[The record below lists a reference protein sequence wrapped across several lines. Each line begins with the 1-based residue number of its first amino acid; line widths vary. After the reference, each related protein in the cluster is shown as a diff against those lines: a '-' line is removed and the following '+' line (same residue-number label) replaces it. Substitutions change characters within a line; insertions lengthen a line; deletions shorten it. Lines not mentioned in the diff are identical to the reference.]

1 VKPRERDEDE
11 EQDRGNEG
19 VLDRGGEDGREDEH
33 ERQQQ
38 GGAGPSERARE
49 HDSRDIGGLR
59 GQQLPHRISDSAGKD
74 GGAPL
79 SPESA
84 RATVR
89 GRGDGTGAAAA
100 DRASRWGQRRW
111 DGGGGG

>member
-1 VKPRERDEDE
+1 MRTKSRTAAMKEYLTAAVKMVAKMSTSGNNREVPDQASAPESTTAAA
-11 EQDRGNEG
+11 
-19 VLDRGGEDGREDEH
+19 L
-33 ERQQQ
+33 
-38 GGAGPSERARE
+38 AGCGDNNS
-49 HDSRDIGGLR
+49 
-59 GQQLPHRISDSAGKD
+59 PHRISDSAGKD